1 MCRGITTTLC
11 GGASVEKL
19 LSMMMMMSSRALSTT
34 SSHRANQS
42 ENQQKRERK
51 KERKDRR
58 RRHQLPKEK
67 EEKREKS
74 ANNSLPK
81 IFSAFSVASRFGSPA
96 TTKGMNAM
104 LSSDFNRSNVS
115 PMDATPSSFVAMIR
129 VVRPPRLF
137 DFCTK
142 SPPPFRREPVVLLV
156 LCRDEQQQGRLLL
169 PRADVV
175 DIWSRAVN
183 INVDKMTLNIITKKK
198 GATKKRVPSVHS
210 VQSHT
215 QTRKESILCTR
226 RSPLFWTYSSW
237 NNCLGFWSFFSS
249 SLFLSFFVLGRRDT

>member
-1 MCRGITTTLC
+1 LCRGITTTLC

-96 TTKGMNAM
+96 TTKGMNAI

-115 PMDATPSSFVAMIR
+115 PMDVTPSSFVAMR
-129 VVRPPRLF
+129 VVVLPPRL
-137 DFCTK
+137 DCKK
-142 SPPPFRREPVVLLV
+142 SPPPFRCTPNVLLVV
-156 LCRDEQQQGRLLL
+156 LCRDAQEQQGLLLL
-169 PRADVV
+169 PGADVV
-175 DIWSRAVN
+175 DMVSH
-183 INVDKMTLNIITKKK
+183 KQ
-198 GATKKRVPSVHS
+198 HS
-210 VQSHT
+210 LT
-215 QTRKESILCTR
+215 I
-226 RSPLFWTYSSW
+226 
-237 NNCLGFWSFFSS
+237 
-249 SLFLSFFVLGRRDT
+249 

>member
-156 LCRDEQQQGRLLL
+156 LCRDEQQRLLL
-169 PRADVV
+169 PGADVV

-183 INVDKMTLNIITKKK
+183 INVDKMTLNNNKKK
-198 GATKKRVPSVHS
+198 ESDKKKSPKCALGPVPHADSKRVYTVHS
-210 VQSHT
+210 
-215 QTRKESILCTR
+215 KES
-226 RSPLFWTYSSW
+226 
-237 NNCLGFWSFFSS
+237 SF
-249 SLFLSFFVLGRRDT
+249 LDLFVLE